1 MGAISTIEPDTENT
15 TTVSPK
21 VIKSQKNAAKAT
33 AVVETPVVTEVK
45 SESNSTRLLVF
56 DKIIENF
63 KFTIHV
69 PEENWSCA
77 EQIAYDF
84 NSSFENTFVADDE
97 DVEKK
102 NTLNGFWIYVNF
114 MEFATRYQANSKTL
128 LTQKDITRLLINLFI
143 DFSSRFLKGNDI
155 HIRTRHF
162 EHEFRIQVIQH
173 YYTVF
178 DYLQKDEEAANAIA
192 NFLPVEPALA
202 KAVRAGDALALAVFG
217 GQGYPGFNEILQ
229 AYTIYGAIVRD
240 YIAELSTVLKELAA
254 KPEFERTYKQG
265 LDILKWLRNPESL
278 PEDAYLDSAPVSF
291 PLIGIVQLVQYLIL
305 FRSFRKT
312 PDWARRLFAGT
323 TGHSQG
329 LVTSVVIAS
338 SGTEEEYL
346 ENSKKAV
353 SLLFLIGARSQQI
366 FAITPLSPET
376 LQEIADNGDEND
388 MPTCMLSINGLPEA
402 TVRQTVNE
410 INKFIEEPDRKVTIS
425 LINGLRMIVVTG
437 APESL
442 QNLKMTLKKIQ
453 AGPNEDQSRI
463 PFSKRKQVFTMKFLS
478 VTIPAHNEILKDA
491 AELVVDDAA
500 KLNITFPT
508 KNLAIPVYRTD
519 NGVDMKEEAEVTDV
533 VESVVN
539 QICILPVDWVKA
551 TNVPGLTHVLDFGP
565 GGASGIGSLIQ
576 KNKEGTGVQ
585 VILSGTIAS
594 TNPDLK
600 CKMYAYTTEV
610 EDLPYGINW
619 AKEFAPKLIR
629 NADGELLMDTRY
641 TRLTGRP
648 PLLVGGMTPTTANS
662 QFVSAV
668 INAGYNVEVGCGAL
682 YAPHVLDKCIKE
694 IVEKIPDGEGILCNI
709 VFLNQRLWAFQ
720 FPGVLDM
727 RKNRGIRIEGITIA
741 AGVPSLEYCNKM
753 IPQLID
759 AGIPY
764 IGFKPGNRDAIL
776 KVIQIARTFPQM
788 PIVVEWT
795 GGRSGGHHSCEDFYA
810 PILETYAALRKQSNI
825 VVVVGSGFGDDVGT
839 LPYITGDWS
848 IELGYPPMPFD
859 GLLVGSRVCVAK
871 EALTSDGIKEVIVN
885 TPGIEDQSQWEKSYD
900 RPVGGVVTVESEY
913 GEPIH
918 KIATRG
924 IMFWKELDKTI
935 FSIHDPK
942 KRLEKL
948 LEKKDYI
955 IERLNKDFQKVWFG
969 QKNGKPCDIEEMTY
983 EEVILRLIELLFVQK
998 RKEWLDVSH
1007 LKTTADF
1014 IYRTEERFVKDGS
1027 KETFLSSMDD
1037 LKVEDPVALMK
1048 EFFDTRAPGARTEL
1062 LATEDVQ
1069 YFIGLTRNKDRKPP
1083 PFICV
1088 LDDEF
1093 HVWLKRDSLWQA
1105 EDLDAVVDQD
1115 PQRVAI
1121 LQGPVAIRHSKIAN
1135 QPVKEILDGII
1146 KSHIKS
1152 IEARY
1157 YANRAVPNVEYL
1169 GGTPIPANVTEVPA
1183 NVKVEKDGNTMIYT
1197 LPAKEEDLPD
1207 DKEWIEFISGPKY
1220 GWLRALLC
1228 TPTVARNKSITHNRF
1243 KRVFKPRTSQIV
1255 KIFHNNEGDITK
1267 IEIFGWNRSMEL
1279 PALEAEIDS
1288 QRVITVGLREWGVPD
1303 VAGAEVMKLLFRY
1316 TPNQGSTPIHEVMEG
1331 RNRRIAEF
1339 YYNLWYG
1346 PEDSGDGWG
1355 DLTSIYKCKKRVTE
1369 EDVKFFSDVTR
1380 YTHPSNKVVP
1390 SMDFIIVTSWVSVFK
1405 TIFAKEFDADITR
1418 LVHMNNGYEVIDPR
1432 PLKIGELVDT
1442 RSIIS
1447 AVTNLDSGKLIEV
1460 TGHVFREGKEF
1471 VKVTSSFLCRGKFD
1485 DYNMTFNIRDEPE
1498 YILEVKDDKILN
1510 ALMTRKYIS
1519 FTEPEKIQ
1527 VGVKLVL
1534 KLKTEKRFATK
1545 NTYSSIT
1552 TKGKIFINH
1561 SAVHGFQ
1568 MEEVGQ
1574 FNYDSTTDEKLE
1586 GKKETLGNPAIEFVK
1601 KYAKANDR
1609 KIYFENG
1616 GYNILPK
1623 GVTLLQRAP
1632 NTNEDYS
1639 LASGDVNPIHTN
1651 YYFANLA
1658 DLDVPITHGMWTSAA
1673 TRRYI
1678 ETYAADND
1686 AERVVS
1692 YKVNFIGMVS
1702 PKDEL
1707 RTSLT
1712 HVGMHNGR
1720 KIIKVSVK
1728 DLRTNETVMEGEAE
1742 VKQKPTAYVFTGQG
1756 AQEVGMGQE
1765 LYNKSAV
1772 AKAVW
1777 DRADA
1782 YLMKKYGYSILEI
1795 VRTNPKSLTVYFG
1808 GEEGEKIRE
1817 NYINMTCEIIDSNG
1831 KVQTKRMFPE
1841 IDENTLYY
1849 EYKSP
1854 TGLLNA
1860 TQFTQPA
1867 ITLTEKAAFEDM
1879 LENGYICDDAVYAGH
1894 SLGEYA
1900 ALSCVAN
1907 TLSIESMAEIVF
1919 YRGLV
1924 MQSSVE
1930 RDELNRSDY
1939 AMCAVNPVRVHPYFS
1954 FDLLV
1959 EVVKKINAEHGGLL
1973 EIVNYNVENYQYVVT
1988 GDLTSLEALKNL
2000 LTNLRAEAKK
2010 FITLY
2015 KEDATQAMELLN
2027 EKVRTYVKLAEER
2040 KAKEGFFN
2048 IERGAATIP
2057 LRGIDVPFH
2066 SSYLLWGVPTFRE
2079 LLHQRVRREDVD
2091 VKCLVGRYIPNLMGE
2106 PFSVEKD
2113 YAIRL
2118 QKRTNSTYLEKIIE
2132 EWDDHLFEIPYIIMV
2147 ELLAYQL
2154 ASAVQWIKTQEFL
2167 FSSKNKGGADV
2178 ERLIEFGPTPTLVG
2192 MAKRTLGMNF
2202 AKSDLALGKK
2212 RQLLS
2217 YAKNTTEIYYEFD
2230 DAEFEEEA
2238 DVAPVEEAPKAA
2250 PAPTPAPAPVPVA
2263 APAPVA
2269 AAPAASVADAPVT
2282 ATEILRA
2289 ILAQKLKKSIGE
2301 VPLNKS
2307 IKELSG
2313 GRSTIQNEVS
2323 GDLHTEFGGNSIP
2336 LKAEELALEEL
2347 GKQISSTFNGQLGKY
2362 TTQMINRMLSGKMP
2376 AGFSASAV
2384 KTYLANT
2391 YGLGKG
2397 RTDGV
2402 LLVAITMEPSSRL
2415 GSEADAQGW
2424 LDNVVS
2430 AYSAASGVAI
2440 SKGSAAPA
2448 AAIAAPVMPV
2458 AAMPVAVSAG
2468 PAAAVAD
2475 APISPNEIIRVM
2487 LAQKLK
2493 KSINEIPM
2501 SKSIK
2506 ELSGG
2511 RSTVQNEVSGDLHTE
2526 FGGNSIPLKAEE
2538 LAITELGGAIGANH
2552 NGKLGKYTS
2561 TMVNRMLS
2569 GKMPAGFSASKAR
2582 EYLKSSYGLGEKR
2595 TDGVLLYSTT
2605 IEPTSRL
2612 GSEAD
2617 AQAWLDKAVDLYSG
2631 ANSLGL
2637 SKGGA
2642 GGAVAAAVP
2651 GVAAMG
2657 MVNSAEVTALKM
2669 KQDSLIRTQLE
2680 NYAKYL
2686 GVDLRE
2692 DQKKLVASAE
2702 STAKLQSDLDLWFD
2716 EHGEDYANGI
2726 KPMFTS
2732 KKARTYDSS
2741 WNWGYQDFWFMVY
2754 DILAGEKKDADAL
2767 IASDVFR
2774 TMVNRANASL
2784 EQQVEFVHRKVVAD
2798 QKDAEIKATLEK
2810 VTGALLEAIK
2820 ASSGKPV
2827 FKFNGPFQAPHALVD
2842 EEGQMIYKEIP
2853 RKGINSAVDYVKEM
2867 EEGAMQTIGST
2878 TKKVPFLFVRDQA
2891 ANGVDNVDEAMSK
2904 VYLNELKKIAEDGI
2918 SFAGKHVLIT
2928 GCGRNSIGEC
2938 VLKYLLAGGAKV
2950 VATTSS
2956 YRRATME
2963 HFRSLYEQVGTKGST
2978 LVVVP
2983 FNQGSKKDV
2992 NDLVEFI
2999 YSKDSRV
3006 NGLGWDL
3013 DLVIPFAAISE
3024 NGRDI
3029 SDLDGKSELAHRI
3042 MMTNVIRILGAIRTQ
3057 KMKVGSL
3064 VSAQVILP
3072 LSPNHGTFGGDG
3084 LYGESK
3090 IGLENLLN
3098 RWRSETWSKYLSITG
3113 ACIGWTRGTGLMNS
3127 NNLISEGIESQG
3139 TCRTFTTTEMAFN
3152 LIGLVSDVMVSLS
3165 RKSPIYAD
3173 LNGGMQY
3180 MADMNVALRHIREKM
3195 TDESEKKRMVIDEEK
3210 AHADIVGANKV
3221 ESKRHVEPRS
3231 NIRIEFPE
3239 LKSREE
3245 LKDMEYLRDLLD
3257 LDRVVVVTGYGEVGP
3272 YGNTRTRW
3280 EMEAEGKFSLE
3291 GCVELAWIMGFIK
3304 HVTYKQMPDGTLYS
3318 GWVDA
3323 KSGAPIKDIDIKAT
3337 YEKDILAHTGIRLIE
3352 PELFNG
3358 YNPEKKKFLQ
3368 EVMVD
3373 TDLPPFEASKE
3384 EAETFKRQHEDKV
3397 EIYEVADGRYMVR
3410 ILKGASIYVAKAL
3423 QFDRLVS
3430 GQLPT
3435 GWDPARYGIPKDII
3449 EQVDIITCYCIVSA
3463 VEALVSA
3470 GITDPYE
3477 FYEYVHVSEVGNAC
3491 GSGVGAELANRA
3503 IFKDRFLDKPLQ
3515 SDILQETFVN
3525 TMSAWIN
3532 LLLLSSSGPIRTP
3545 VGACASAVESV
3556 DIGIDTILS
3565 GKAKVVFVGGYD
3577 DFQEEG
3583 SYEFAQMKATSNSRE
3598 EMAQGREPD
3607 EMSRPTASSR
3617 GGFMEAQGVGTQVLM
3632 PASLALKMGV
3642 PIYGIVAHSAT
3653 ATDKEGRSVPAPGQG
3668 ILTTAR
3674 ELGGKSKS
3682 KSPLLNPKYRARQ
3695 LNARKR
3701 WIKSWVED
3709 ELELMNEEVK
3719 DMEGESQEVIDAFIE
3734 ERTKF
3739 IDAEARKQE
3748 KEAFQVWGQE
3758 FYKNDPTISP
3768 LRGAL
3773 AAFGLT
3779 VDDIGVASFHGTG
3792 TKANDKNE
3800 SDVFNKQFEHLGR
3813 TKGNACPVVCQK
3825 YLTGH
3830 GKGAAAAWMLNGVL
3844 QIIQTGIIPG
3854 NRNADNIDPILEK
3867 YDHLWFN
3874 NKTFKTPGV
3883 KAGLLKSF
3891 GFGQVGGEIL
3901 VIHPDCLFATLDEAS
3916 YNAYKAKR
3924 EIREHKAYRYLHDTL
3939 SGQDFVQVKDE
3950 PPYTPEQESAVYLN
3964 PLARASYNKKTKKWD
3979 YEQQF
3984 AQQNEKKSPSEDSQ
3998 AMNTI
4003 LKKMAENTV
4012 TGTENIGLAS
4022 KVGNGVG
4029 VDVALISEI
4038 NIENE
4043 GFIQRNF
4050 TSSEINY
4057 CQAKPDVRSSF
4068 AGKWAAKEAVIKAI
4082 SSYSLEAKKIWEGAG
4097 APLKDIEVVIAES
4110 GAPKVLLSKELNDK
4124 VKAVGVND
4132 VKVTISHSGQFAI
4145 AMAYA
4150 N

>member
-1 MGAISTIEPDTENT
+1 
-15 TTVSPK
+15 
-21 VIKSQKNAAKAT
+21 
-33 AVVETPVVTEVK
+33 
-45 SESNSTRLLVF
+45 
-56 DKIIENF
+56 
-63 KFTIHV
+63 
-69 PEENWSCA
+69 
-77 EQIAYDF
+77 
-84 NSSFENTFVADDE
+84 
-97 DVEKK
+97 
-102 NTLNGFWIYVNF
+102 
-114 MEFATRYQANSKTL
+114 MEFATRYQADNKTL
-128 LTQKDITRLLINLFI
+128 LTQKDITQLLIHLFI
-143 DFSSRFLKGNDI
+143 DFSTRFLRGNDI

-162 EHEFRIQVIQH
+162 NHEDRIQVIQH
-173 YYTVF
+173 FYTVF
-178 DYLQKDEEAANAIA
+178 DYLQKDSEAAEAVA
-192 NFLPVEPALA
+192 DYLPVEPALA

-240 YIAELSTVLKELAA
+240 YIDELSTVLKDLAS

-265 LDILKWLRNPESL
+265 LDILKWLRHPDSL

-305 FRSFRKT
+305 FRTFRKT
-312 PDWARRLFAGT
+312 PDWARHLFAGT

-353 SLLFLIGARSQQI
+353 SLLFLIGARSQQK

-376 LQEIADNGDEND
+376 LQEIADNEDEND

-402 TVRQTVNE
+402 VIRQKVNE
-410 INKFIEEPDRKVTIS
+410 LNSFIEEDSRKVTIS

-463 PFSKRKQVFTMKFLS
+463 PFSKRKLIFTMKFLS
-478 VTIPAHNEILKDA
+478 VSIPAHNEILKEA
-491 AELVVDDAA
+491 ADLIIEDAA

-508 KNLAIPVYRTD
+508 QDLAIPVYRTD
-519 NGVDMKEEAEVTDV
+519 NGVDMKEEVDVPDV
-533 VESVVN
+533 VESVVK

-600 CKMYAYTTEV
+600 CKMYAYTTEL
-610 EDLPYGINW
+610 EDLPYAINW

-648 PLLVGGMTPTTANS
+648 PLLVGGMTPTTANP

-668 INAGYNVEVGCGAL
+668 INAGYNVEIGCGAL
-682 YAPHVLDKCIKE
+682 YAPHVLDQCIQDVIKR
-694 IVEKIPDGEGILCNI
+694 IPDGEGILCNI

-741 AGVPSLEYCNKM
+741 AGVPSLDYCKKM
-753 IPQLID
+753 IPQMID

-764 IGFKPGNRDAIL
+764 IGFKPGNRDAIM
-776 KVIQIARTFPQM
+776 KVIQIARTFPEM
-788 PIVVEWT
+788 PMVVEWT

-810 PILETYAALRKQSNI
+810 PILETYAALRKQKNI
-825 VVVVGSGFGDDVGT
+825 VVVVGSGFGDDVET
-839 LPYITGDWS
+839 LPFITGDWS

-900 RPVGGVVTVESEY
+900 QPVGGVVTVESEY

-935 FSIHDPK
+935 FSISDPK
-942 KRLEKL
+942 KRLAKL
-948 LEKKDYI
+948 LEKKDYV

-983 EEVILRLIELLFVQK
+983 AEVILRLIELLFVQK

-1014 IYRTEERFVKDGS
+1014 IYRTEERFVKDPNQP
-1027 KETFLSSMDD
+1027 TFLESIDS
-1037 LKVEDPVALMK
+1037 LKVEDPVALME
-1048 EFFDTRAPGARTEL
+1048 EFFNTRAPGARTEL
-1062 LATEDVQ
+1062 LTTEDVQ
-1069 YFIGLTRNKDRKPP
+1069 YLIGLTRNKDRKPP

-1088 LDDEF
+1088 LDEEF

-1135 QPVKEILDGII
+1135 QPVKDILDGIV

-1152 IEARY
+1152 IESRY
-1157 YANRAVPNVEYL
+1157 YANRAVPEVDYL
-1169 GGTPIPANVTEVPA
+1169 GGTPIPANVREVPA
-1183 NVKVEKDGNTMIYT
+1183 HVKVEKDEKAGCMIYT
-1197 LPAKEEDLPD
+1197 LPDQEDQLPE
-1207 DKEWIEFISGPKY
+1207 DKAWIEFMAGPKY

-1228 TPTVARNKSITHNRF
+1228 TPTIARNKSITHNRF
-1243 KRVFKPRTSQIV
+1243 KRVFKPRTGQIV
-1255 KIFHNNEGDITK
+1255 KIYYAKDAEAKEDTKAKANEDVKVEVEDDKDKVITK

-1279 PALEAEIDS
+1279 PALEAEMDD
-1288 QRVITVGLREWGVPD
+1288 QRVITVGLREWGVPG

-1316 TPNQGSTPIHEVMEG
+1316 TPEQGSTPIHEVMEG
-1331 RNRRIAEF
+1331 RNKRIAEF

-1346 PEDSGDGWG
+1346 REDSGDGWG
-1355 DLTSIYKCKKRVTE
+1355 DLTTIYKCKKRVTE

-1380 YTHPSNKVVP
+1380 YTHPSNKIVP

-1432 PLKIGELVDT
+1432 PLQIGEIVDT

-1471 VKVTSSFLCRGKFD
+1471 IKVTSSFLCRGKFD
-1485 DYNMTFNIRDEPE
+1485 DYPMTFNIREEPE
-1498 YILEVKDDKILN
+1498 YILEVKDEKILN
-1510 ALMTRKYIS
+1510 ALMTRQYIS

-1527 VGVKLVL
+1527 IGVKLVFR
-1534 KLKTEKRFATK
+1534 LKTEKRFATK
-1545 NTYSSIT
+1545 TTYSSIT
-1552 TKGKIFINH
+1552 TKGKIYINN

-1574 FNYDSTTDEKLE
+1574 FNYDSANDEKLNGME
-1586 GKKETLGNPAIEFVK
+1586 TTLGNPSIEFIK
-1601 KYAKANDR
+1601 KYAKANDH

-1623 GVTLLQRAP
+1623 GVHLLQRAP

-1673 TRRYI
+1673 TRRYV

-1692 YKVNFIGMVS
+1692 YRVNFIGMVS

-1772 AKAVW
+1772 AKSVW

-1817 NYINMTCEIIDSNG
+1817 NYMNMTCEIIDSNG

-1854 TGLLNA
+1854 NGLLNA

-1930 RDELNRSDY
+1930 RDALNRSDY

-1954 FDLLV
+1954 YDLLV
-1959 EVVKKINAEHGGLL
+1959 EVVKKINSEHDGGLL

-1988 GDLTSLEALKNL
+1988 GDITSLEALKNL

-2015 KEDATQAMELLN
+2015 KEDASQAMDLLN
-2027 EKVRTYVKLAEER
+2027 EKVVHYVKEAEER
-2040 KAKEGFFN
+2040 KAKEGWFN
-2048 IERGAATIP
+2048 LERGAATIP

-2132 EWDDHLFEIPYIIMV
+2132 EWDQHLFEIPYIIMI

-2167 FSSKNKGGADV
+2167 FSSEKKGGVDI

-2192 MAKRTLGMNF
+2192 MAKRTL
-2202 AKSDLALGKK
+2202 AKNYSQSDLALGKK

-2230 DAEFEEEA
+2230 DMEEEEDDGEA
-2238 DVAPVEEAPKAA
+2238 TMVEEVNAKEAPVIA
-2250 PAPTPAPAPVPVA
+2250 PAVPVA
-2263 APAPVA
+2263 APVAPAPVA
-2269 AAPAASVADAPVT
+2269 AAPAAPAASVSDAPVT

-2289 ILAQKLKKSIGE
+2289 ILAQKLKKSINE
-2301 VPLNKS
+2301 IPLNKS

-2347 GKQISSTFNGQLGKY
+2347 GKQISSTFNGNLGKY

-2384 KTYLANT
+2384 KSYLANS

-2424 LDNVVS
+2424 LDSVVN
-2430 AYSAASGVAI
+2430 AYSSASGV
-2440 SKGSAAPA
+2440 
-2448 AAIAAPVMPV
+2448 
-2458 AAMPVAVSAG
+2458 
-2468 PAAAVAD
+2468 
-2475 APISPNEIIRVM
+2475 
-2487 LAQKLK
+2487 
-2493 KSINEIPM
+2493 
-2501 SKSIK
+2501 
-2506 ELSGG
+2506 
-2511 RSTVQNEVSGDLHTE
+2511 
-2526 FGGNSIPLKAEE
+2526 
-2538 LAITELGGAIGANH
+2538 
-2552 NGKLGKYTS
+2552 
-2561 TMVNRMLS
+2561 
-2569 GKMPAGFSASKAR
+2569 
-2582 EYLKSSYGLGEKR
+2582 
-2595 TDGVLLYSTT
+2595 
-2605 IEPTSRL
+2605 
-2612 GSEAD
+2612 
-2617 AQAWLDKAVDLYSG
+2617 
-2631 ANSLGL
+2631 SLQ
-2637 SKGGA
+2637 KGGA
-2642 GGAVAAAVP
+2642 GGAGGAAVAVP

-2669 KQDSLIRTQLE
+2669 KQDSLIRDQLE

-2686 GVDLRE
+2686 GIDLRE
-2692 DQKKLVASAE
+2692 DQKKLVATAE
-2702 STAKLQSDLDLWFD
+2702 SQAKLQSDLDLWFE

-2726 KPMFTS
+2726 KPMFSS
-2732 KKARTYDSS
+2732 KKARTFDSS

-2754 DILAGEKKDADAL
+2754 DILTANGDKDKKDAETY
-2767 IASDVFR
+2767 IQSDKFH
-2774 TMVNRANASL
+2774 TMIYRANDSL
-2784 EQQVEFVHRKVVAD
+2784 RQQVDFVHRKVVAD
-2798 QKDAEIKATLEK
+2798 QKDPEIKAILEK
-2810 VTGALLEAIK
+2810 VTGTLLEKIDQAK
-2820 ASSGKPV
+2820 SKDGKPI
-2827 FKFNGPFQAPHALVD
+2827 FKFNGPFVAPHAIID
-2842 EEGQMIYKEIP
+2842 EDGQMIYKEVP
-2853 RKGINSAVDYVKEM
+2853 RKGIQTASDYVKEM
-2867 EEGAMQTIGST
+2867 EEGALQTVGPIS
-2878 TKKVPFLFVRDQA
+2878 KKMPYLFIRDQMA
-2891 ANGVDNVDEAMSK
+2891 TNGQGLDSMDEAMSK
-2904 VYLNELKKIAEDGI
+2904 IYLNELKKIAEEGI

-2928 GCGRNSIGEC
+2928 GCGRNSIGEN
-2938 VLKYLLAGGAKV
+2938 VLKYLIAGGAKV

-2956 YRRATME
+2956 YRRQTLE
-2963 HFRSLYEQVGTKGST
+2963 HFRSVYEQVGTKGST

-2992 NDLVEFI
+2992 NDLIEFI

-3042 MMTNVIRILGAIRTQ
+3042 MMTNVIRILGAIRNQ
-3057 KMKVGSL
+3057 KMKVRSL
-3064 VSAQVILP
+3064 VSCQVVLP

-3098 RWRSETWSKYLSITG
+3098 RWRSETWSNYLSITG

-3127 NNLISEGIESQG
+3127 NNLISEGIESEG
-3139 TCRTFTTTEMAFN
+3139 HCRTFTTTEMAFN

-3165 RKSPIYAD
+3165 RKNPIYAD

-3180 MADMNVALRHIREKM
+3180 MADLNVALRRIREKM
-3195 TDESEKKRMVIDEEK
+3195 MDESEKKKMVIDEDH
-3210 AHADIVGANKV
+3210 AHMDVIGVGKMEEQNK
-3221 ESKRHVEPRS
+3221 KRMVEPRS

-3239 LKSREE
+3239 LKDRSQ

-3272 YGNTRTRW
+3272 FGNCRTRW

-3291 GCVELAWIMGFIK
+3291 GCVELAWIMGFIQ

-3384 EAETFKRQHEDKV
+3384 EAETFKRQHEDHV
-3397 EIYEVADGRYMVR
+3397 EVYEVGDGRYMVR

-3449 EQVDIITCYCIVSA
+3449 EQVDPITCYCIVSA

-3491 GSGVGAELANRA
+3491 GSGVGAEIANRA

-3617 GGFMEAQGVGTQVLM
+3617 GGFMESQGVGTQVLM

-3642 PIYGIVAHSAT
+3642 PIYGIIAHSAT

-3674 ELGGKSKS
+3674 EVNKTKGR
-3682 KSPLLNPKYRARQ
+3682 SPLLNPKYRARQ

-3709 ELELMNEEVK
+3709 ELGLMNEEVE
-3719 DMEGESQEVIDAFIE
+3719 DMRKEGEAKEVIDAFIE
-3734 ERTKF
+3734 ERTQF

-3748 KEAFQVWGQE
+3748 KEAFQVWGQD

-3830 GKGAAAAWMLNGVL
+3830 GKGAAAAWMLNGVI

-3854 NRNADNIDPILEK
+3854 NRNADNIDPLLEK
-3867 YDHLWFN
+3867 FDHLWFN

-3901 VIHPDCLFATLDEAS
+3901 VIHPDCLFATLDDAT
-3916 YNAYKAKR
+3916 YKTYKAKR
-3924 EIREHKAYRYLHDTL
+3924 DIREHKAFRYLHDTL
-3939 SGQDFVQVKDE
+3939 SGQDFVQVKNE
-3950 PPYTPEQESAVYLN
+3950 PPYTPEQESEVYLN

-3984 AQQNEKKSPSEDSQ
+3984 AEQRRQEKQGVPPPSEDTQ

-4003 LKKMAENTV
+4003 LKQMAENTV
-4012 TGTENIGLAS
+4012 VGTENVGLAS
-4022 KVGNGVG
+4022 KMGNGVG
-4029 VDVALISEI
+4029 IDIALISEL
-4038 NIENE
+4038 NVDNE
-4043 GFIQRNF
+4043 GFIERNF
-4050 TSSEINY
+4050 TNNEIQY
-4057 CQAKPDVRSSF
+4057 CEAKPDRRSSF

-4082 SSYSLEAKKIWEGAG
+4082 SSYSLEAQKIWEGAG

-4110 GAPKVLLSKELNDK
+4110 GAPKVLLSPTLNEK
-4124 VKAVGVND
+4124 VKSVGVND
-4132 VKVTISHSGQFAI
+4132 VKVTISHSGQFAV

>member
-21 VIKSQKNAAKAT
+21 VLKNQKNVAKVEASVAAEA
-33 AVVETPVVTEVK
+33 PVAESK
-45 SESNSTRLLVF
+45 IESNSTRLLVF

-63 KFTIHV
+63 KFTIHI

-84 NSSFENTFVADDE
+84 NSSFENTFASDE
-97 DVEKK
+97 EDIEKK
-102 NTLNGFWIYVNF
+102 NTLNGFWIYINF
-114 MEFATRYQANSKTL
+114 MEFSTRYQADNKTL
-128 LTQKDITRLLINLFI
+128 LTQKDITGLLINLFI

-162 EHEFRIQVIQH
+162 DHEYRIQVIQH
-173 YYTVF
+173 FYTVF
-178 DYLQKDEEAANAIA
+178 DYLQKDEEASNAIA
-192 NFLPVEPALA
+192 NFLPIEPALA

-240 YIAELSTVLKELAA
+240 YIAELSIVLKDLAS

-278 PEDAYLDSAPVSF
+278 PENAYLDSAPVSF

-305 FRSFRKT
+305 FRTFRKT

-376 LQEIADNGDEND
+376 LHEIAENNDEND

-402 TVRQTVNE
+402 VVRQKVNE
-410 INKFIEEPDRKVTIS
+410 LNGFIENTSRKVTIS

-442 QNLKMTLKKIQ
+442 QNLKMSLKKIQ

-463 PFSKRKQVFTMKFLS
+463 PFSKRKQIFTMKFLS

-491 AELVVDDAA
+491 AQLVVEDAA
-500 KLNITFPT
+500 KFNISFPT
-508 KNLAIPVYRTD
+508 EKLAIPVYRTD
-519 NGVDMKEEAEVTDV
+519 NGVDMKEETEVSDV

-600 CKMYAYTTEV
+600 CKMYAYTTELT
-610 EDLPYGINW
+610 DLPYGINW
-619 AKEFAPKLIR
+619 AKEFAPKLIK

-641 TRLTGRP
+641 SRLTGRP
-648 PLLVGGMTPTTANS
+648 PLLVGGMTPTTANP

-668 INAGYNVEVGCGAL
+668 VNAGYNVEIGCGAL
-682 YAPHVLDKCIKE
+682 YAPEVLDKCIDE
-694 IVEKIPDGEGILCNI
+694 IVKKIPDGEGMLCNI

-720 FPGVLDM
+720 FPAVLDM

-741 AGVPSLEYCNKM
+741 AGVPSLEYCKKM
-753 IPQLID
+753 IPQLQD

-764 IGFKPGNRDAIL
+764 IGFKPGNRDTIM
-776 KVIQIARTFPQM
+776 KVIQIARTFPDM
-788 PIVVEWT
+788 PIIVEWT

-825 VVVVGSGFGDDVGT
+825 VVVVGSGFGDDVET
-839 LPYITGDWS
+839 LPFITGDWS

-900 RPVGGVVTVESEY
+900 HPVGGVVTVDSEY

-924 IMFWKELDKTI
+924 VMFWKELDQTI
-935 FSIHDPK
+935 FSIQDPK
-942 KRLEKL
+942 KRLAKL

-955 IERLNKDFQKVWFG
+955 IDRLNKDFQKVWFG
-969 QKNGKPCDIEEMTY
+969 KKADGTPCDIEEMTY
-983 EEVILRLIELLFVQK
+983 EQVILRLIELLFVQK
-998 RKEWLDVSH
+998 RKQWLDVSH
-1007 LKTTADF
+1007 MKTTADF
-1014 IYRTEERFVKDGS
+1014 IYRTEERFVNDPNTP
-1027 KETFLSSMDD
+1027 TFLESPQS
-1037 LKVEDPVALMK
+1037 LAVEDPVALMK

-1069 YFIGLTRNKDRKPP
+1069 YLIGLTRNKDRKPP
-1083 PFICV
+1083 PFISV
-1088 LDDEF
+1088 LDEEF

-1121 LQGPVAIRHSKIAN
+1121 LQGPVAIRHSKIVN
-1135 QPVKEILDGII
+1135 QPVKDILDGII

-1152 IEARY
+1152 IESRY
-1157 YANRAVPNVEYL
+1157 YANRAVPEVEYL
-1169 GGTPIPANVTEVPA
+1169 GGTPIPAEVSVVPD

-1197 LPAKEEDLPD
+1197 LPDQEDQLPD
-1207 DKEWIEFISGPKY
+1207 TKEWIEFMAGPKY

-1228 TPTVARNKSITHNRF
+1228 TPTIARNKSTTHNRF

-1255 KIFHNNEGDITK
+1255 KIFHDTKGDITK

-1279 PALEAEIDS
+1279 PALEAEIDD
-1288 QRVITVGLREWGVPD
+1288 QRVITVGLREWGVPG
-1303 VAGAEVMKLLFRY
+1303 VAGAEVMRLLFRY
-1316 TPNQGSTPIHEVMEG
+1316 TPEQGSTPIHEVMEG
-1331 RNRRIAEF
+1331 RNKRIAEF
-1339 YYNLWYG
+1339 YYKLWYG

-1355 DLTSIYKCKKRVTE
+1355 DLTTIYKCKKRVTE

-1380 YTHPSNKVVP
+1380 YTHPSNKLVP

-1418 LVHMNNGYEVIDPR
+1418 LVHMNNGYEVVDPR
-1432 PLKIGELVDT
+1432 PLKVGEVVDT

-1460 TGHVFREGKEF
+1460 TGHVFREGKEY

-1485 DYNMTFNIRDEPE
+1485 DYNMTFNIREEPE
-1498 YILEVKDDKILN
+1498 YILEVKDENILN
-1510 ALMTRKYIS
+1510 ALMTRQYVS

-1527 VGVKLVL
+1527 IGVKLVF

-1545 NTYSSIT
+1545 TTYSSIT
-1552 TKGKIFINH
+1552 TKGKIYINN

-1586 GKKETLGNPAIEFVK
+1586 GNETTLGNPAIEFIK

-1623 GVTLLQRAP
+1623 GVSLLQRAP

-1651 YYFANLA
+1651 FYFANLA

-1673 TRRYI
+1673 TRRYV
-1678 ETYAADND
+1678 ETYAADNC

-1707 RTSLT
+1707 KTTLT

-1756 AQEVGMGQE
+1756 AQEVGMGQD
-1765 LYNKSAV
+1765 LYNKSSV
-1772 AKAVW
+1772 AKSVW
-1777 DRADA
+1777 DRADSF
-1782 YLMKKYGYSILEI
+1782 LMKKYGYSILEI

-1817 NYINMTCEIIDSNG
+1817 NYIKMTCEIIDSNG
-1831 KVQTKRMFPE
+1831 KVQTKRIFPD

-1854 TGLLNA
+1854 NGLLNA

-1867 ITLTEKAAFEDM
+1867 ITITERAAFEDM
-1879 LENGYICDDAVYAGH
+1879 LENGYICDDAVFAGH

-1907 TLSIESMAEIVF
+1907 TLSIESMTEIVF

-1959 EVVKKINAEHGGLL
+1959 EVVKKINNEHGGLL
-1973 EIVNYNVENYQYVVT
+1973 EIVNYNVEDFQYVAT
-1988 GDLTSLEALKNL
+1988 GDLVSLEALKNL

-2010 FITLY
+2010 FISLY
-2015 KEDATQAMELLN
+2015 KEDADQAMDFVN
-2027 EKVRTYVKLAEER
+2027 EKITYYVKLAEER
-2040 KAKEGFFN
+2040 KAKEKWFQ

-2079 LLHQRVRREDVD
+2079 LLHKSVRKEDVD

-2132 EWDDHLFEIPYIIMV
+2132 EWDQHLLEIPYIIMI
-2147 ELLAYQL
+2147 ELLSYQL
-2154 ASAVQWIKTQEFL
+2154 ASAVQWIKTQEYL
-2167 FSSKNKGGADV
+2167 FNSSKKGGVDI

-2192 MAKRTLGMNF
+2192 MAKRTLAKNYS
-2202 AKSDLALGKK
+2202 KSDLALGKK
-2212 RQLLS
+2212 RQLLAYS
-2217 YAKNTTEIYYEFD
+2217 KDTAEIYYELD
-2230 DAEFEEEA
+2230 DMNFEEEEA
-2238 DVAPVEEAPKAA
+2238 APAPAPVEAPKAA
-2250 PAPTPAPAPVPVA
+2250 PAPVPAPVPVA

-2269 AAPAASVADAPVT
+2269 AAPAAAVGDAPVT
-2282 ATEILRA
+2282 ASEIIRV
-2289 ILAQKLKKSIGE
+2289 ILAQKLKKSLSEI
-2301 VPLNKS
+2301 PMTKS

-2313 GRSTIQNEVS
+2313 GRSTVQNEVS

-2336 LKAEELALEEL
+2336 LKAEELSLEDL
-2347 GKQISSTFNGQLGKY
+2347 GKQISSNFNGSLGKY

-2376 AGFSASAV
+2376 AGFNASAV
-2384 KTYLANT
+2384 KNYLANS

-2402 LLVAITMEPSSRL
+2402 LLVATTMEPSSRL
-2415 GSEADAQGW
+2415 GSEADAQAW
-2424 LDNVVS
+2424 LDSVVS
-2430 AYSAASGVAI
+2430 TYSSATGVSI

-2448 AAIAAPVMPV
+2448 AAAPVAMPVAMPV
-2458 AAMPVAVSAG
+2458 AAAPAA
-2468 PAAAVAD
+2468 PAAAVGD
-2475 APISPNEIIRVM
+2475 APIAPNEIIRVM

-2493 KSINEIPM
+2493 KTINEIPM

-2538 LAITELGGAIGANH
+2538 LAISELGSAIGANH
-2552 NGKLGKYTS
+2552 SGKLGKYTS

-2569 GKMPAGFSASKAR
+2569 GKMPAGFSASKAK
-2582 EYLKSSYGLGEKR
+2582 EYLKSSYGLGERR

-2605 IEPTSRL
+2605 IEPSSRL

-2617 AQAWLDKAVDLYSG
+2617 AQAWLDKAVELYSS

-2657 MVNSAEVTALKM
+2657 MVNSAEVTALRM
-2669 KQDSLIRTQLE
+2669 KQDSLIREQLE
-2680 NYAKYL
+2680 TYAKYL

-2702 STAKLQSDLDLWFD
+2702 STAKLQSDLDIWFE

-2726 KPMFTS
+2726 KPMFS
-2732 KKARTYDSS
+2732 SMKARVFDSS

-2754 DILAGEKKDADAL
+2754 DILAGEKKDADA
-2767 IASDVFR
+2767 IISSDLFR
-2774 TMVNRANASL
+2774 TMVNRANNSL
-2784 EQQVEFVHRKVVAD
+2784 RQQIEFVHKKVVAD

-2810 VTGALLEAIK
+2810 VTAALLEEIEK
-2820 ASSGKPV
+2820 SSGKPI
-2827 FKFNGPFQAPHALVD
+2827 FKFNGPFQAPHAIID
-2842 EEGQMIYKEIP
+2842 EQGQMIYKEVP
-2853 RKGINSAVDYVKEM
+2853 RKGIETSSDYVKEM
-2867 EEGAMQTIGST
+2867 EDGAMQTIGSI
-2878 TKKVPFLFVRDQA
+2878 TKKVPYLFVRDQA
-2891 ANGVDNVDEAMSK
+2891 ANGVDNIDEAMSK

-2938 VLKYLLAGGAKV
+2938 VVKYLLAGGAKV

-2956 YRRATME
+2956 YRRKTLE
-2963 HFRSLYEQVGTKGST
+2963 HFRSVYEQVGTKGSA

-2992 NDLVEFI
+2992 NDLIEFI
-2999 YSKDSRV
+2999 YSKDSRS

-3042 MMTNVIRILGAIRTQ
+3042 MLTNVIRILGAIRTQ
-3057 KMKVGSL
+3057 KMKVRSL

-3127 NNLISEGIESQG
+3127 NNLISEGIESVG
-3139 TCRTFTTTEMAFN
+3139 NCRTFTTTEMAFN
-3152 LIGLVSDVMVSLS
+3152 IIGLVSDVMVSLS
-3165 RKSPIYAD
+3165 RKNPIYAD

-3180 MADMNVALRHIREKM
+3180 MADMNVALRQIREKM
-3195 TDESEKKRMVIDEEK
+3195 VNESEKKKLVIDEDK
-3210 AHADIVGANKV
+3210 AHTEIIGANKV
-3221 ESKRHVEPRS
+3221 EEKRTVEPRS

-3239 LKSREE
+3239 LKSREQ

-3272 YGNTRTRW
+3272 YGNCRTRW

-3304 HVTYKQMPDGTLYS
+3304 HVTFKQMPDGTLYS

-3384 EAETFKRQHEDKV
+3384 EAETFKRQHEENV
-3397 EIYEVADGRYMVR
+3397 EVYEVGDGRYMVR

-3423 QFDRLVS
+3423 QFDRLVA

-3491 GSGVGAELANRA
+3491 GSGVGAEIANRA

-3545 VGACASAVESV
+3545 VGACASAVESL

-3598 EMAQGREPD
+3598 EMAKGREPD

-3642 PIYGIVAHSAT
+3642 PIYGIIAHSAT

-3674 ELGGKSKS
+3674 EVGNG

-3701 WIKSWVED
+3701 WIKSWVEE

-3734 ERTKF
+3734 ERTAF

-3830 GKGAAAAWMLNGVL
+3830 GKGAAAAWMLNGVI
-3844 QIIQTGIIPG
+3844 QILQTGIVPG
-3854 NRNADNIDPILEK
+3854 NRNADNIDPLLEK
-3867 YDHLWFN
+3867 YEHLWFN

-3901 VIHPDCLFATLDEAS
+3901 VVHPDCLFATLDENT

-3924 EIREHKAYRYLHDTL
+3924 DIREHKAFRKLHDTL
-3939 SGQDFVQVKDE
+3939 TGEDFVQVKDE

-3984 AQQNEKKSPSEDSQ
+3984 AKKNEKKAPTEDTQ
-3998 AMNTI
+3998 AMNAI
-4003 LKKMAENTV
+4003 LKQMADNTV
-4012 TGTENIGLAS
+4012 DS

-4043 GFIQRNF
+4043 SFVERNF
-4050 TSSEINY
+4050 TSTEINY
-4057 CQAKPDVRSSF
+4057 CKSKPDARSSF
-4068 AGKWAAKEAVIKAI
+4068 AGRWAAKEAVIKAI
-4082 SSYSLEAKKIWEGAG
+4082 SSYSLEAQKIWEGAG
-4097 APLKDIEVVIAES
+4097 APLKDIEVVMAES
-4110 GAPKVLLSKELNDK
+4110 GAPKVLLSQELKDK
-4124 VKAVGVND
+4124 IKSVGVND